1 MAVKFSF
8 NLRTLF
14 KRPEKSVLP
23 DNGFELPGNN
33 GDAIILIHGMTGTPH
48 EMRFL
53 AGYLNRQGY
62 AVYCP
67 RLANHGA
74 PMHILQMS
82 KWQDFYQ
89 TVRQSYLQI
98 RGQYKHVYAGGLS
111 MGALLALL
119 LADEYA
125 NEI

>member
-1 MAVKFSF
+1 MAVTFSV
-8 NLRTLF
+8 NLKNLF
-14 KRPEKSVLP
+14 KSAPKTDLP
-23 DNGFELPGNN
+23 DNGFVLSGQN
-33 GDAIILIHGMTGTPH
+33 GEAVILIHGMTGTPH

-53 AGYLNRQGY
+53 ANYLNRQGY

-74 PMHILQMS
+74 PIQILQMS

-89 TVRQSYLQI
+89 TVRQCYLQI
-98 RGQYKHVYAGGLS
+98 QGQYKNIYTGGLS

-119 LADEYA
+119 LED
-125 NEI
+125 